1 LSWNGL
7 LLARRAASGFLPW
20 PLWSL
25 VALALAAQLLALAFT
40 LRRQASRPPGNAG
53 LLLGKAF
60 LGQRLLLGPLPLN
73 LTRRHLVSRRCGA
86 LHLRRPLPALHFGRR
101 LTPLHLRGRL
111 GRPLWRLLD
120 LGGRLLRRSLDLRR
134 RLLGR
139 RPLDLRRCLLLRRSL
154 RRLLGRP
161 CRALLPWRRSAWPAG
176 GRLALGLVIIGL
188 RHHQIGRR
196 EAVEREPS
204 GHERR
209 QHGAGQQQALCT
221 RHKYPCSATN
231 PKRWPGRLFRRA

>member
-7 LLARRAASGFLPW
+7 LLANRAAGGFLRRP
-20 PLWSL
+20 PGGL

-73 LTRRHLVSRRCGA
+73 LTWRHLVSRRCGA
-86 LHLRRPLPALHFGRR
+86 LHLRR
-101 LTPLHLRGRL
+101 RL

-120 LGGRLLRRSLDLRR
+120 LGRRLLRRSLDLRR

-139 RPLDLRRCLLLRRSL
+139 RPLDLRRGLLLRRSL

-161 CRALLPWRRSAWPAG
+161 CRALLPWRRPAWPAG
-176 GRLALGLVIIGL
+176 RRLALGLVVIGL

-196 EAVEREPS
+196 EAVDGEPS
-204 GHERR
+204 GRERR
-209 QHGAGQQQALCT
+209 QHGAGQQQALCA
-221 RHKYPCSATN
+221 RHEYPCSATN
-231 PKRWPGRLFRRA
+231 LKR